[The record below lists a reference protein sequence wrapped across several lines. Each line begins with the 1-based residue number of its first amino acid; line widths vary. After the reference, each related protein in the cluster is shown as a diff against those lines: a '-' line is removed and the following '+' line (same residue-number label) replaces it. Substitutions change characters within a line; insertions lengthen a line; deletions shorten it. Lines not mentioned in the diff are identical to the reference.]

1 MHELGRWLK
10 SGYFWYFFIFLL
22 VVVGTSVYGSL
33 ETEILKIRTGV
44 SSAPG
49 LTELLL
55 STAQT
60 GVLCTAALGIV
71 VLGRDFESKLTN
83 RLFMFGNQLQ
93 VFIVKILVVVV
104 LSAIIG
110 VVCLGGIWIFVQ
122 TMLQNTEYGFIS
134 QYSLL
139 EWGGRYFLVYVTAS
153 ILGVI
158 FAMLFRNT
166 IIALCAYF
174 IYNLL
179 VEAFLLS
186 SFPKLGKYFPGGAQ
200 AAIIQDINFPER
212 LSTLPGVG
220 VYILWLLVMFWIA
233 SLVCRRFTE
242 SPEWFK
248 LTKKES

>member
-1 MHELGRWLK
+1 M
-10 SGYFWYFFIFLL
+10 
-22 VVVGTSVYGSL
+22 VGTSVYESL

-49 LTELLL
+49 LTEFLL
-55 STAQT
+55 STVQL
-60 GVLCTAALGIV
+60 GVLYTGALGVV
-71 VLGRDFESKLTN
+71 VLGRDFESKFTN
-83 RLFMFGNQLQ
+83 RLFMLGNQLQ

-110 VVCLGGIWIFVQ
+110 LVCLGGAWIFVQ
-122 TMLQNTEYGFIS
+122 VILQNTEFDFIPR
-134 QYSLL
+134 YSLL
-139 EWGGRYFLVYVTAS
+139 EWGGRYFLVYVAAS

-158 FAMLFRNT
+158 FAMLFRNVLV
-166 IIALCAYF
+166 ALCAYF

-179 VEAFLLS
+179 VETFLLS
-186 SFPKLGKYFPGGAQ
+186 SFPKLGRYLPGGAQ

-212 LSTLPGVG
+212 LSMLSGVG

-242 SPEWFK
+242 SPEWFRR
-248 LTKKES
+248 TKKEL